1 MVVMAAT
8 IEPSD
13 EDFSRKELVSIA
25 ELPIEKQ
32 FSIHS
37 FEKEVDRMTLDQARY
52 FLKTFRR
59 QEELKLFVLKGVIKN
74 DGL

>member
-1 MVVMAAT
+1 MSITVD
-8 IEPSD
+8 PSD
-13 EDFSRKELVSIA
+13 GDSDFKNKKLVDIS

-32 FSIHS
+32 FALHS

-52 FLKTFRR
+52 FLKTFSR
-59 QEELKLFVLKGVIKN
+59 QEALKLQAIRGIIKK